1 MENPFSC
8 HNISLLKGC
17 NFLFS
22 LVVAISTLF
31 QYHALQN
38 VTECSAIVTA
48 SVFIISG
55 ILLVEALLICF
66 SAKQLCKLLY
76 LAEIISLIA
85 SQTILVFIVNGI
97 MKGMG

>member
-38 VTECSAIVTA
+38 VTECSTIITV
-48 SVFIISG
+48 SVFVISG
-55 ILLVEALLICF
+55 VLIVEPLLICF
-66 SAKQLCKLLY
+66 SSKQLCKFLY
-76 LAEIISLIA
+76 FAEFLSLIL
-85 SQTILVFIVNGI
+85 SQVILVFIMDGI
-97 MKGMG
+97 INEMS